1 MAQIDNIEAASDGV
15 HISVSAT
22 EVDDPSSFYIQLIVD
37 TGPGSL
43 QLTEREVTASNGTA
57 TTTLSIAQIRASADS
72 SNLFSLDEF
81 DSCTFRLLVYPWD
94 SNDDGLTAGRA
105 EQSLSLPRN
114 YFTSGS
120 SSSKVEPHTCE
131 EKTDS
136 RVLVN
141 GTRVPVGDIDIHLR
155 KEGVIDVNRYAEGVF
170 VSPYNGTEYT
180 RLFQTLDPDSQD
192 SQDVIRIDVKDN
204 VTDEYHTEFHGVVTA
219 AGNGSNAVEKAWS
232 FRAQGPAFFLGKTLA
247 SKKFKNA
254 SVKHVLQYVRS
265 ELDDK
270 VPLSV
275 SMDVLTDEEA
285 QNATV
290 GGALSRL
297 NPILGGVAKLTDVLS
312 TPKEFQRNRDTLADV
327 VAWLGKKADLT
338 IWLEPTVEG
347 VELIATETPTQR
359 SHQGH
364 YLGGDVE
371 IINNNALAELN
382 PVNSL
387 IAKGQA
393 KKSLASIGDFDIT
406 TPSDTYAQAKA
417 RHVGL
422 YRRAGETELF
432 AETENVSDGG
442 SSEEVANEARKRLKN
457 HLNQTSSSKI
467 ETLLTAPIMPHDTID
482 ALPTCNGDLVSEKI
496 PITYE
501 IDRVHQQIRSGGISQ
516 TTLNVGVRASNDD
529 IEIVKRWEGA
539 A

>member
-1 MAQIDNIEAASDGV
+1 MATIDNVEADSDGV
-15 HISVSAT
+15 HVTVSASESNT
-22 EVDDPSSFYIQLIVD
+22 PSSFYIQLYAD
-37 TGPGSL
+37 TNNGSL
-43 QLTEREVTASNGTA
+43 QLAEREVDATSDTTTAS
-57 TTTLSIAQIRASADS
+57 LQLYQIRGSADS
-72 SNLFSLDEF
+72 SNLFALSDF
-81 DSCTFRLLVYPWD
+81 DTYSFSIVVYPWD
-94 SNDDGLTAGRA
+94 SDGNALSSGRT
-105 EQSLSLPRN
+105 EQTISLPRN
-114 YFTSGS
+114 YFASKS
-120 SSSKVEPHTCE
+120 SPRVEPHTCE

-136 RVLVN
+136 RVFVN
-141 GTRVPVGDIDIHLR
+141 GTRIPVEDIDIHLR
-155 KEGVIDVNRYAEGVF
+155 KEGVIDVNRYVEGVF
-170 VSPYNGTEYT
+170 ASPYNGQDYAS
-180 RLFQTLDPDSQD
+180 LFETLDPDNQT
-192 SQDVIRIDVKDN
+192 SQDVIRIDVKDY
-204 VTDEYHTEFHGVVTA
+204 VTNEYHTEFHGTVTGV
-219 AGNGSNAVEKAWS
+219 GNGPNGVEKAWS
-232 FRAQGPAFFLGKTLA
+232 FRARGPAFFLDKTLA

-254 SVKHVLQYVRS
+254 SVKNVLQYVRS

-270 VPLSV
+270 LPISV
-275 SMDVLTDEEA
+275 SMDVLANENA

-290 GGALSRL
+290 GGTLSRL
-297 NPILGGVAKLTDVLS
+297 NPILGGVAQLTDVLS

-338 IWLEPTVEG
+338 IWLEPTVKG

-359 SHQGH
+359 SHKGH
-364 YLGGDVE
+364 YLDGDVE

-387 IAKGQA
+387 IANGQA

-432 AETENVSDGG
+432 AEPENVSDGG

-457 HLNQTSSSKI
+457 HLNQSSSSKI
-467 ETLLTAPIMPHDTID
+467 ETLLTTPIMPHDTIE

-501 IDRVHQQIRSGGISQ
+501 IDRVHHKVRSGGDVNH
-516 TTLNVGVRASNDD
+516 TVLNVGVRASNDD
-529 IEIVKRWEGA
+529 IEIVKRWEGEA
-539 A
+539 